1 MSSSILSNIY
11 SKFSNQ
17 SLNSLESKKLQ
28 KNSSSTNN
36 SINSMNSSNNTDMEI
51 PITPKGWK
59 VEFDP
64 VLKQFF
70 YINLFN
76 NLVQLDHPDEVKT
89 TPPSTPSAS
98 SSSSSTK
105 KFQLNSSA
113 SSASSS
119 SSSIFSLNDS
129 QNPKKWYN
137 KLNLKKSLSCN
148 ILNQHKK
155 SIDSIVSNTTLP
167 EEQEEQEQER
177 AESLSDSHY
186 SMNEEFDSS
195 YESDNTDY
203 VEEIQPYFLD
213 DDNESNY
220 ILDYGSKNVEIDGNN
235 EYIEEEEEEEDQYE
249 SNLDYLNELKNLR
262 ELMAK
267 ENNIYKCQSIH
278 GA

>member
-98 SSSSSTK
+98 SSSSLTK

-235 EYIEEEEEEEDQYE
+235 EYIEEEEEEDQYE

>member
-98 SSSSSTK
+98 SSSSLSTK
-105 KFQLNSSA
+105 KFPLNSSA

-148 ILNQHKK
+148 KLNQHKK
-155 SIDSIVSNTTLP
+155 SIDSMVSNATLP
-167 EEQEEQEQER
+167 EEQEER
-177 AESLSDSHY
+177 SESFSDSHY
-186 SMNEEFDSS
+186 SLNEEFDPS

-203 VEEIQPYFLD
+203 VDEIQPYFLD

-235 EYIEEEEEEEDQYE
+235 EYIEEEEEEEEDQYE